1 MSLNGLEAEVKS
13 NLNAGPRAR
22 HGRSGVGAGGRWAMT
37 RDVDETY
44 WHDYFRTHNERRFK
58 ELVTGFYAEDA
69 LFSNP
74 KAEAR
79 GREQIIAFLEGANR
93 DVQIDL
99 LPSSILVQ
107 RTSVRH
113 ARPEGSPGFSAGAD
127 EDWRGGQHAHG
138 GRIPCGRRPHRT
150 RPHLLGTMP
159 LTISVARML
168 TAASRQAPARARRT
182 GPLSARPSAPSR
194 TRGLRSAGCARG

>member
-1 MSLNGLEAEVKS
+1 
-13 NLNAGPRAR
+13 
-22 HGRSGVGAGGRWAMT
+22 MT

-107 RTSVRH
+107 
-113 ARPEGSPGFSAGAD
+113 PGVTAIELQCVMRAQKNLPDF
-127 EDWRGGQHAHG
+127 
-138 GRIPCGRRPHRT
+138 
-150 RPHLLGTMP
+150 LLGPMKTGEEASMP
-159 LTISVARML
+159 M
-168 TAASRQAPARARRT
+168 AAVYHMAGDLIARARIYWGRC
-182 GPLSARPSAPSR
+182 P
-194 TRGLRSAGCARG
+194 